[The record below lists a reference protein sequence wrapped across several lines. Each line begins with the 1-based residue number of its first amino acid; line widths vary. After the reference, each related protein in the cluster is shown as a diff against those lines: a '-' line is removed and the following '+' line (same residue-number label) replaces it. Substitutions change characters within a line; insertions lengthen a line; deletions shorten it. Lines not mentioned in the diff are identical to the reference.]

1 MDNNRPIN
9 IKRGKTMNAQE
20 KVINNLG
27 IQLANKTIS
36 EAFSLAERDEAQEQL
51 RNVQTELD
59 KIHNIIQSDEQLKA
73 LFEEAKNKL
82 EQ

>member
-1 MDNNRPIN
+1 
-9 IKRGKTMNAQE
+9 MNTQD

-27 IQLANKTIS
+27 IQLANKMIT
-36 EAFSLAERDEAQEQL
+36 EAFSIAEREEAQEQL

>member
-1 MDNNRPIN
+1 
-9 IKRGKTMNAQE
+9 MNTQE